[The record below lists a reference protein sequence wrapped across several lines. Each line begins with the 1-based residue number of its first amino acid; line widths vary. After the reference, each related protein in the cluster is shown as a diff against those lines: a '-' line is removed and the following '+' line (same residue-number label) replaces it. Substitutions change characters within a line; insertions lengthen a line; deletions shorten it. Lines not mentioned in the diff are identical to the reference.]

1 MDTDADQYVLTADDE
16 LDLDLALSTEANIAG
31 NGTNYRDSMLELEH
45 ALEEETRDI
54 TDRFSNERRPEPAGL
69 DRALGASNFRSH
81 QRAGH
86 EQPKYASKS
95 GGFVTGFDPL
105 SKEEREKKASRAQ
118 RFGAIIQIEVK
129 EQAMDEGSG
138 MDVDEGDWKRPT
150 DLPETPPRTSMIRLE
165 AVHLY
170 GTNEMSTK
178 DVLKYFEAYGPSHVE
193 WIDDSSC
200 NVVFKDNYSAKRA
213 LYYQL
218 VDEEANFGED
228 EDEEAGTLLDVEP
241 SRPQDDGS
249 TPPVLYAKS
258 NNRLQRAKEYIPV
271 QQHNQPVIQNNKGL
285 YLRYATDFDVKER
298 GAAARS
304 TYYQIHGREE
314 PKRSTGSSNSRHSSS
329 QHQYGRRSR
338 ADEDEVW
345 VRGRDRGIQTLSSLR
360 RKMERG
366 SESPSPSRR
375 RSWSR
380 NRLLAGSR
388 SRSRSSS
395 RGRRSDRSRSPGHS
409 SLHDRA
415 SRSPDSGR
423 LRSDDYGNRGRRGD
437 ISLRLGGRVTQPGE
451 TSSNLAVENRIND
464 LADDFLSEL
473 ESTFTR
479 REKTI
484 PKSRTLYSDFYEKE
498 YLTEGPTKSR
508 TNEGFERRPMSGD
521 RDRDDYRRRDYSPR
535 RSNGGGGGR
544 REKGRGGRDKSEA
557 LKAVEARLGLP
568 ASIDA
573 RLGKAKDKPEEVDE
587 FGRTWRE

>member
-1 MDTDADQYVLTADDE
+1 MDTEADQYVLTAEDE
-16 LDLDLALSTEANIAG
+16 LDLDLTLSSEANIAG
-31 NGTNYRDSMLELEH
+31 NGTNYHDSMLELEH

-54 TDRFSNERRPEPAGL
+54 TDRFSNERRPEPTGL
-69 DRALGASNFRSH
+69 DRALGSSNYRST
-81 QRAGH
+81 QRERQN
-86 EQPKYASKS
+86 EQPKYASRS

-118 RFGAIIQIEVK
+118 RFGAISQHTEVK
-129 EQAMDEGSG
+129 EQTVGEESG

-165 AVHLY
+165 SVHLY

-228 EDEEAGTLLDVEP
+228 EEEGALLDVEP
-241 SRPQDDGS
+241 ARPLGDDAAA
-249 TPPVLYAKS
+249 VLVPRS

-271 QQHNQPVIQNNKGL
+271 QQHNQPMIQNNKGL

-298 GAAARS
+298 GAASRS

-314 PKRSTGSSNSRHSSS
+314 SKRTGSSNSRHSNS

-345 VRGRDRGIQTLSSLR
+345 ARGRDPGIRTFSSLR

-366 SESPSPSRR
+366 SESPSPSRH

-380 NRLLAGSR
+380 NRLLTGSR

-395 RGRRSDRSRSPGHS
+395 RSRRSDRSRSPGLG
-409 SLHDRA
+409 SLRDRA

-423 LRSDDYGNRGRRGD
+423 FRSDDYGNRGRRGD
-437 ISLRLGGRVTQPGE
+437 ISLRLGGRVTQPDE
-451 TSSNLAVENRIND
+451 VSSLAVENRIND

-498 YLTEGPTKSR
+498 YLTEAPTRSR
-508 TNEGFERRPMSGD
+508 TNEGVERQPMS

-535 RSNGGGGGR
+535 RSNGGGR
-544 REKGRGGRDKSEA
+544 RERGRGGRDKSEA

-573 RLGKAKDKPEEVDE
+573 RLGNAKDEVQGVDE
-587 FGRTWRE
+587 FGRTRK